1 MKWEKDLRLPFSC
14 LLIDLCREAQQ
25 KEERMLKDKILVAD
39 DEKSMR
45 EFLDIML
52 KKEGYKVALASNG
65 EEVLKLIEK
74 DIFDL
79 ALVDIRMPKLDGI
92 SALKRIKSFSPETI
106 VIIITAYAS
115 ADTAIKAMK
124 EGAYDYITKPFKIEE
139 IKLII
144 KNALE
149 KKQLQ
154 TENIL
159 LKQVVRDRYHFENII
174 GQSSKMLELYDLM
187 EKVAP
192 TKTNILI
199 TGESGTGKELVAKAI
214 HYNSPRKDKP
224 FVTLNCGAIPESL
237 IESELF
243 GHMKGAFTDA
253 ITTKKGLFEVAD
265 EGTIFLDEIS
275 ELPLMMQV
283 KLLRVLQDKEFKR
296 VGGTEDIRVDVR
308 IISATNKDLEVAV
321 REKQFREDLFYRLN
335 VIQIKLPT
343 LRERKE
349 DIAALTKHFLK
360 RYAED
365 LGKPITGI
373 SPEALRIL
381 VQYDYPG
388 NVRELQNIIE
398 RAVALETAQE
408 LTPQNLTS
416 YLDDQLPQKKGA
428 LHLDLPSEG
437 IDLEKVVEDL
447 ERTLLLKALDRTK
460 GIKKKAADLLHI
472 NFRSMRYRLEKY
484 GLNDTE
490 ES

>member
-1 MKWEKDLRLPFSC
+1 
-14 LLIDLCREAQQ
+14 
-25 KEERMLKDKILVAD
+25 LVAD

-45 EFLDIML
+45 EFLEIML
-52 KKEGYKVALASNG
+52 KKEGYKVTLASNG
-65 EEVLKLIEK
+65 EEVMKLIEK

-79 ALVDIRMPKLDGI
+79 ALVDIRMPRQDGI
-92 SALKRIKSFSPETI
+92 SVLKRIKSISPETVVI
-106 VIIITAYAS
+106 VITAYAS

-124 EGAYDYITKPFKIEE
+124 EGAYDYITKPFKIDE

-144 KNALE
+144 QNALE
-149 KKQLQ
+149 KKHLQ
-154 TENIL
+154 KENLL

-174 GQSSKMLELYDLM
+174 GQSSRMLELYDLL

-243 GHMKGAFTDA
+243 GHMRGAFTDA
-253 ITTKKGLFEVAD
+253 ISTKKGLFEVAD

-283 KLLRVLQDKEFKR
+283 KLLRVLQDGEFKR

-308 IISATNKDLEVAV
+308 IISATNKNLEEAV

-335 VIQIKLPT
+335 VIQVKIPS

-349 DIAALTKHFLK
+349 DIPLLTSHFLK
-360 RYAED
+360 RYSEE
-365 LGKPITGI
+365 LGKQISQI
-373 SPEALRIL
+373 SPEALRVL

-398 RAVALETAQE
+398 RAMALETSQE
-408 LTPQNLTS
+408 LTAQNLSS
-416 YLDDQLPQKKGA
+416 YIEEQLPNKKRA
-428 LHLDLPSEG
+428 LDLEIPSEG
-437 IDLEKVVEDL
+437 VDLEKIVEDV

-460 GIKKKAADLLHI
+460 GIKKKAAELLHI

-484 GLNDTE
+484 GLNHSDE
-490 ES
+490 P

>member
-1 MKWEKDLRLPFSC
+1 
-14 LLIDLCREAQQ
+14 
-25 KEERMLKDKILVAD
+25 MLEDKILVVD
-39 DEKSMR
+39 DEQSMR

-52 KKEGYKVALASNG
+52 KKEGYKVSLASNG

-79 ALVDIRMPKLDGI
+79 ILLDIRMPKMDGI
-92 SALKRIKSFSPETI
+92 AVLKKIKATSPETV
-106 VIIITAYAS
+106 VIMITAYAS

-124 EGAYDYITKPFKIEE
+124 EGAYDYITKPFKVEE

-149 KKQLQ
+149 KKTLQ
-154 TENIL
+154 KENIL
-159 LKQVVRDRYHFENII
+159 LKQLVKDRYHFENII
-174 GQSSKMLELYDLM
+174 GQSPKMQALYELL

-199 TGESGTGKELVAKAI
+199 TGESGTGKELAAKAI
-214 HYNSPRKDKP
+214 HYNSARKEKP

-253 ITTKKGLFEVAD
+253 IATKKGLFEIAD

-275 ELPLMMQV
+275 ELPLLMQV
-283 KLLRVLQDKEFKR
+283 KLLRVLQDREFKR

-308 IISATNKDLEVAV
+308 IIAATNKDLEEAV
-321 REKQFREDLFYRLN
+321 REKRFREDLYYRLN
-335 VIQIKLPT
+335 VIQIKLPP

-349 DIAALTKHFLK
+349 DIPLLASHFLK
-360 RYAED
+360 KYAVE
-365 LGKPITGI
+365 LNKNITRI
-373 SPEALRIL
+373 SPDALEL
-381 VQYDYPG
+381 MLDYGYPG

-398 RAVALETAQE
+398 RAVALGNGQE
-408 LTPQNLTS
+408 LTRQYLSS
-416 YLDDQLPQKKGA
+416 YLDNQLPLKKGWI
-428 LHLDLPSEG
+428 DLEIPTEG
-437 IDLEKVVEDL
+437 IDLEKMVEEL

-460 GIKKKAADLLHI
+460 GIKKKAADLLRI

-484 GLNDTE
+484 GLNDL
-490 ES
+490 SDSDI

>member
-1 MKWEKDLRLPFSC
+1 
-14 LLIDLCREAQQ
+14 
-25 KEERMLKDKILVAD
+25 MLKDKILVAD
-39 DEKSMR
+39 DEQSMR
-45 EFLDIML
+45 EFLEIMF
-52 KKEGYKVALASNG
+52 KKEGYHVSLAPNG
-65 EEVLKLIEK
+65 EEVLKLAEK
-74 DIFDL
+74 EIFDL
-79 ALVDIRMPKLDGI
+79 VLLDIRMPRLDGI
-92 SALKRIKSFSPETI
+92 SVLKKLKAISPETI
-106 VIIITAYAS
+106 VIMITAYAS

-124 EGAYDYITKPFKIEE
+124 EGAYDYITKPFKVEE

-149 KKQLQ
+149 KKNLQ
-154 TENIL
+154 QENIL
-159 LKQVVRDRYHFENII
+159 LKQVVRDRYHFDNII
-174 GQSSKMLELYDLM
+174 GQSSKMLALYDLL

-214 HYNSPRKDKP
+214 HYNSPRKDRP
-224 FVTLNCGAIPESL
+224 FVTLNCGAIPEPL

-253 ITTKKGLFEVAD
+253 IATKKGLFELAD

-275 ELPLMMQV
+275 ELPLLMQV

-308 IISATNKDLEVAV
+308 IISATNRDLEEGV
-321 REKQFREDLFYRLN
+321 REKRFREDLFYRLN
-335 VIQIKLPT
+335 VIQIKIPP
-343 LRERKE
+343 LREKRE
-349 DIAALTKHFLK
+349 DIPLLTTHFLK
-360 RYAED
+360 KYSEE
-365 LGKPITGI
+365 LNKNMSTI

-381 VQYDYPG
+381 LNYDYPG

-398 RAVALETAQE
+398 RAVALESTQE
-408 LTPQNLTS
+408 LTAQNLSS
-416 YLDDQLPQKKGA
+416 YLDEQLPLKKRP
-428 LHLDLPSEG
+428 LDLEIPNEG

-447 ERTLLLKALDRTK
+447 ERTLLLKALEKTK

-484 GLNDTE
+484 GLNHEMD
-490 ES
+490 S

>member
-1 MKWEKDLRLPFSC
+1 M
-14 LLIDLCREAQQ
+14 Q
-25 KEERMLKDKILVAD
+25 KDKILVAD

-52 KKEGYKVALASNG
+52 KKEGYKVTLASNG
-65 EEVLKLIEK
+65 EEVMKLIEK

-79 ALVDIRMPKLDGI
+79 ALVDIRMPRQDGI
-92 SALKRIKSFSPETI
+92 SVLKRIKSISPETVVI
-106 VIIITAYAS
+106 VITAYAS

-124 EGAYDYITKPFKIEE
+124 EGAYDYIMKPFKIEE

-144 KNALE
+144 QNALE
-149 KKQLQ
+149 KKHLQ
-154 TENIL
+154 NENLL

-174 GQSSKMLELYDLM
+174 GQSSRMLDLYDLL

-199 TGESGTGKELVAKAI
+199 AGESGTGKELAAKAI

-237 IESELF
+237 IETELF

-253 ITTKKGLFEVAD
+253 ISTKKGLFEVAD
-265 EGTIFLDEIS
+265 EGTLFLDEIS

-283 KLLRVLQDKEFKR
+283 KLLRVLQDREFKR

-308 IISATNKDLEVAV
+308 IISATNKDLEEAV

-335 VIQIKLPT
+335 VIQIKIPS

-349 DIAALTKHFLK
+349 DIPLLTSHFLK
-360 RYAED
+360 KYSEE
-365 LGKPITGI
+365 LGKQISQI

-398 RAVALETAQE
+398 RAVALETSQE
-408 LTPQNLTS
+408 LTAQNLNS
-416 YLDDQLPQKKGA
+416 YIEEQLPLKRKP
-428 LHLDLPSEG
+428 LDLEIPSEG
-437 IDLEKVVEDL
+437 VDLEKIVEDV
-447 ERTLLLKALDRTK
+447 ERTLLLKALDRTQ
-460 GIKKKAADLLHI
+460 GIKKKAAALLHI

-484 GLNDTE
+484 GLNNGE

>member
-1 MKWEKDLRLPFSC
+1 
-14 LLIDLCREAQQ
+14 
-25 KEERMLKDKILVAD
+25 MLKDKILVAD

-154 TENIL
+154 KENML
-159 LKQVVRDRYHFENII
+159 LKQVVRDRYHFDNII
-174 GQSSKMLELYDLM
+174 GQSPKMAALYDLL
-187 EKVAP
+187 EKVSP

-214 HYNSPRKDKP
+214 HYNSPRKEKP
-224 FVTLNCGAIPESL
+224 FVTLNCGAIPEPL

-253 ITTKKGLFEVAD
+253 IATKKGLFEVAD
-265 EGTIFLDEIS
+265 E
-275 ELPLMMQV
+275 
-283 KLLRVLQDKEFKR
+283 
-296 VGGTEDIRVDVR
+296 
-308 IISATNKDLEVAV
+308 
-321 REKQFREDLFYRLN
+321 
-335 VIQIKLPT
+335 
-343 LRERKE
+343 
-349 DIAALTKHFLK
+349 
-360 RYAED
+360 
-365 LGKPITGI
+365 
-373 SPEALRIL
+373 
-381 VQYDYPG
+381 
-388 NVRELQNIIE
+388 
-398 RAVALETAQE
+398 
-408 LTPQNLTS
+408 
-416 YLDDQLPQKKGA
+416 
-428 LHLDLPSEG
+428 
-437 IDLEKVVEDL
+437 
-447 ERTLLLKALDRTK
+447 
-460 GIKKKAADLLHI
+460 
-472 NFRSMRYRLEKY
+472 
-484 GLNDTE
+484 
-490 ES
+490 

>member
-1 MKWEKDLRLPFSC
+1 
-14 LLIDLCREAQQ
+14 
-25 KEERMLKDKILVAD
+25 MLKDKILVAD

-52 KKEGYKVALASNG
+52 KKEGYKVTLASNG
-65 EEVLKLIEK
+65 EEVMKLIEK

-79 ALVDIRMPKLDGI
+79 ALMDIRMPRQDGI
-92 SALKRIKSFSPETI
+92 SALKRIKSISPETVVI
-106 VIIITAYAS
+106 VITAYAS

-124 EGAYDYITKPFKIEE
+124 EGAYDYITKPFKIDE

-144 KNALE
+144 QNALE
-149 KKQLQ
+149 KKHLQ
-154 TENIL
+154 KENLL

-174 GQSSKMLELYDLM
+174 GQSSKMLELYDLL

-243 GHMKGAFTDA
+243 GHMRGAFTDA
-253 ITTKKGLFEVAD
+253 ISTKKGLFEVAD

-283 KLLRVLQDKEFKR
+283 KLLRVLQDREFKR

-308 IISATNKDLEVAV
+308 ILSATNKDLEGAV

-335 VIQIKLPT
+335 VIQIRIPS

-349 DIAALTKHFLK
+349 DIPSLTSHFLK
-360 RYAED
+360 KYSEE
-365 LGKPITGI
+365 LGKQISQI
-373 SPEALRIL
+373 SPEALRVL

-398 RAVALETAQE
+398 RAMALETSQE
-408 LTPQNLTS
+408 LTAPNLSS
-416 YLDDQLPQKKGA
+416 YIEEQLPIKKRP
-428 LHLDLPSEG
+428 LDLEIPSEG
-437 IDLEKVVEDL
+437 VDLEKIVEDV

-460 GIKKKAADLLHI
+460 GIKKKAAELLHI

-484 GLNDTE
+484 GLNQSD

>member
-1 MKWEKDLRLPFSC
+1 
-14 LLIDLCREAQQ
+14 
-25 KEERMLKDKILVAD
+25 MLKDKILVAD

-52 KKEGYKVALASNG
+52 KKEGYKVTLASNG
-65 EEVLKLIEK
+65 EEVMKLIEK

-79 ALVDIRMPKLDGI
+79 ALVDIRMPRQDGI
-92 SALKRIKSFSPETI
+92 SALKRIKSISPETVVI
-106 VIIITAYAS
+106 VITAYAS

-124 EGAYDYITKPFKIEE
+124 EGAYDYITKPFKIDE

-144 KNALE
+144 QNALE
-149 KKQLQ
+149 KKHLQ
-154 TENIL
+154 KENLL

-174 GQSSKMLELYDLM
+174 GQSSRMLGLYDLL

-199 TGESGTGKELVAKAI
+199 TGESGTGKELAAKAI

-243 GHMKGAFTDA
+243 GHMRGAFTDA
-253 ITTKKGLFEVAD
+253 ISTKKGLFEVAD

-283 KLLRVLQDKEFKR
+283 KLLRVLQDREFKR

-308 IISATNKDLEVAV
+308 IISATNKDLEGAV

-335 VIQIKLPT
+335 VIQIRIPS

-349 DIAALTKHFLK
+349 DIPSLTGHFLK
-360 RYAED
+360 KYSEE
-365 LGKPITGI
+365 LGKQISQA

-381 VQYDYPG
+381 IQYDYPG

-398 RAVALETAQE
+398 RAVALETSQE
-408 LTPQNLTS
+408 LTVQNLSS
-416 YLDDQLPQKKGA
+416 YIEEQLPGKKRP
-428 LHLDLPSEG
+428 LDLEIPSEG
-437 IDLEKVVEDL
+437 VDLEKIVEDV

-460 GIKKKAADLLHI
+460 GIKKKAAELLHI

-484 GLNDTE
+484 GLNHSD